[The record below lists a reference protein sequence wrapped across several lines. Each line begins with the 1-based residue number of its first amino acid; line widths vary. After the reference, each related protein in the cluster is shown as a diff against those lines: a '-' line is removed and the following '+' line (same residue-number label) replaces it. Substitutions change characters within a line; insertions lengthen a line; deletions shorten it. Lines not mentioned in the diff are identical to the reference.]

1 MHRKKFLQQVY
12 RIRWLFTFRKPR
24 FIECEFVDILIEEKP
39 LFLIIW
45 KLDGGYKICLKGTGI
60 RFREKSGAKVIMLG
74 NMPGSIRLT
83 AHSFWR
89 STTVIIPLKYIQL
102 DDKSAR
108 ALLRELKNP
117 TSLEVKNLVPY
128 LSCIVPHIPLL
139 KLQTNIPRIRYHHK
153 FHFLSQQFTF
163 K

>member
-1 MHRKKFLQQVY
+1 MGREKFLQKFY
-12 RIRWLFTFRKPR
+12 RIRWLFSFRKPR

-39 LFLIIW
+39 LFLIVW

-60 RFREKSGAKVIMLG
+60 KLREKSGAKIIMLG

-89 STTVIIPLKYIQL
+89 STTVIISLKYIKL
-102 DDKSAR
+102 DDKSAA
-108 ALLRELKNP
+108 ALLRELQNP

-128 LSCIVPHIPLL
+128 LSCMVPHIRLL
-139 KLQTNIPRIRYHHK
+139 KLQTNAPRIRYYHK
-153 FHFLSQQFTF
+153 FHILSQQFTF